1 MDITTTIETPSGV
14 EYRNLDTDQ
23 QTTITNPPPLA
34 NACER
39 QTRHCLGNADPGE
52 FTLSASPCIVLH
64 ILSSYNLEPQDLA
77 MLEVTCSF
85 FRRPAQYSSHDF
97 ELSLSELAAYY
108 MCQMRAIFR
117 SMSDEQKQEL
127 KKTCGGSWKL
137 VLRFLLAGEKGTRR
151 EKAQAVAG
159 PGHSIVVNARG
170 QVYSFGSNNTG
181 QLGHGTTDDESKPR
195 LIRSLQGIRIIQASV
210 GDGQTMLVS
219 DAGKVYA
226 FGKSCFGDAE
236 KFVTTP
242 KLVEGSLNDIF
253 VVQVTIGHCLI
264 AVLSREGKVYTFF
277 WGNENKH
284 GHATEPNDYEPRPL
298 LGALENLP
306 VVQIAAGFCF
316 LLALVCQPS
325 GMSVYSVGCGL
336 GGKLG
341 HGTYDNENQPRLIE
355 HFQTLNLEPIAIAAG
370 DWHSVVLGKDGR
382 VCTWGWA
389 SHGCLGHGNE
399 VDSEQLNPKVIEALS
414 DVKAVHVAAGV
425 YTTFVVSE
433 NGDAYSFGSDES
445 SSLGDEQE
453 NVRQMWTPELVTS
466 IKQANEKVIRISA
479 SNCSASNAHTLA
491 LTQSGKV
498 YAFGVGENGQL
509 GVQLA
514 ADQTKRAKP
523 ERVIIDLA

>member
-1 MDITTTIETPSGV
+1 MDITTIETPSSV
-14 EYRNLDTDQ
+14 DQYRNLDTDQ
-23 QTTITNPPPLA
+23 QTTIINPNPLA
-34 NACER
+34 NVSEK
-39 QTRHCLGNADPGE
+39 QTRHCLVNADPSG
-52 FTLSASPCIVLH
+52 FPLSATPCIVLH
-64 ILSSYNLEPQDLA
+64 ILSSYNLDPQDLA
-77 MLEVTCSF
+77 MLEATCSF
-85 FRRPAQYSSHDF
+85 FRRPAQYSPDF

-108 MCQMRAIFR
+108 MCQMRAIFLP
-117 SMSDEQKQEL
+117 MSKDEKQEL
-127 KKTCGGSWKL
+127 KQTCGGSWKL

-170 QVYSFGSNNTG
+170 QVYSFGSNDKG
-181 QLGHGTTDDESKPR
+181 QLGHGTTDEEAEPH

-210 GDGQTMLVS
+210 GDGRTMLVS

-236 KFVTTP
+236 KVVTTP

-253 VVQVTIGHCLI
+253 VVQVTIGHNLT

-277 WGNENKH
+277 WGNENKL
-284 GHATEPNDYEPRPL
+284 GHNTEANDYEARPL

-306 VVQIAAGFCF
+306 VVQISAGNCF

-325 GMSVYSVGCGL
+325 GMSVYSIGCGQ

-341 HGTYDNENQPRLIE
+341 HGTYNNDTQPRLIE
-355 HFQTLNLEPIAIAAG
+355 HFQTLNFEPIAIAAG
-370 DWHSVVLGKDGR
+370 DWHSAVLGKDGR

-389 SHGCLGHGNE
+389 NHGCLGHGIA
-399 VDSEQLNPKVIEALS
+399 VSTDQLFPKVIEALS

-445 SSLGDEQE
+445 SSLGDEQGKM
-453 NVRQMWTPELVTS
+453 RRMWMPELVTS
-466 IKQANEKVIRISA
+466 MKQANEKVIQISP
-479 SNCSASNAHTLA
+479 SICSTTKAHTLA

-498 YAFGVGENGQL
+498 YAFGAGENGQL

-514 ADQTKRAKP
+514 ANQTKRAKP